1 MGIKYI
7 RLAGGFGLQP
17 SKNLAIYQMNWPSP
31 SGMSRNVLGANSSSS
46 DGMRG
51 HRPCSYPNRMAAS
64 IELRFGSIP

>member
-1 MGIKYI
+1 MGIKNI

-17 SKNLAIYQMNWPSP
+17 SKNLATYQMNWPSP

-51 HRPCSYPNRMAAS
+51 HRPCS
-64 IELRFGSIP
+64 